1 MNRAAIYEVAIRG
14 DPTMSQ
20 QVDAILREIEQLDES
35 DRALLDRRLA
45 ELAEAQWQIEAKKA
59 RAIALDLGIDQQTID
74 KAVDDVRY
82 GS

>member
-1 MNRAAIYEVAIRG
+1 MNRAAVHRSAVHG
-14 DPTMSQ
+14 DPAMSQ
-20 QVDAILREIEQLDES
+20 HVDEIIREIEQLDES

-45 ELAEAQWQIEAKKA
+45 ELAEAQWQTEANNA
-59 RAIALDLGIDQQTID
+59 RAIALDLGIDQQAID